1 MFTFSLLTIA
11 KKALFNRPWKYFYR
25 LNNFKNKYFFLTRNW
40 SVDTVPWLK
49 INPLFFFLERRA
61 RTVACHLETIS
72 TWNVISPFTTVKLAS
87 YYFCL
92 QFCDW
97 ILLWFVDK
105 VSTHKNYISCPNS
118 FVSSNEEVCQIDFL
132 IKYLIWS
139 SWMNNNSI
147 ITTADA
153 DISVLH

>member
-1 MFTFSLLTIA
+1 MHYSLIFVAIIDLYCVYFFPLTMA

-25 LNNFKNKYFFLTRNW
+25 FNNFQKQIFFLTRIL
-40 SVDTVPWLK
+40 SVGILQWLK

-61 RTVACHLETIS
+61 RTVACHLQTIS

-97 ILLWFVDK
+97 IWLWLVDK
-105 VSTHKNYISCPNS
+105 VWSSTHKNCPNT
-118 FVSSNEEVCQIDFL
+118 FVS
-132 IKYLIWS
+132 
-139 SWMNNNSI
+139 
-147 ITTADA
+147 
-153 DISVLH
+153 